1 MDNGQSMITMHNKKT
16 GLMCA
21 LLALCLGICTSGMAE
36 EESGDHSAAA
46 ATSHGGDSHEGDS
59 HGDGAHEANTNP
71 LSVDPD
77 LALFTALVF
86 ICLLLVLWKMAWNPI
101 MAGLSAREEGIAA
114 NIDQAQ
120 QDAEAAAEKLREYEE
135 QLTAAAEK
143 ARSIIAKSQEDA
155 QKAADAIMAE
165 AQETAKRQR
174 DRALADIETA
184 KNVALGEVAEK
195 SVDIALGLA
204 GNIVR
209 RQLTAAEHSELIRE
223 TLDRFP
229 SNN

>member
-1 MDNGQSMITMHNKKT
+1 MITMPEKKT
-16 GLMCA
+16 RLMCA
-21 LLALCLGICTSGMAE
+21 VLALCLGICPAAMAE
-36 EESGDHSAAA
+36 GESGDQPA
-46 ATSHGGDSHEGDS
+46 ATAAGHAADSHGG
-59 HGDGAHEANTNP
+59 GAQEANTNP

-86 ICLLLVLWKMAWNPI
+86 ICLLLVLWKMAWKPI

-143 ARSIIAKSQEDA
+143 ARGIIAKSQEDA
-155 QKAADAIMAE
+155 QKAADTILAE
-165 AQETAKRQR
+165 AQEAAQRQR

-209 RQLTAAEHSELIRE
+209 RQLTTAEHSDLIRE

>member
-1 MDNGQSMITMHNKKT
+1 MITLHEKKI

-21 LLALCLGICTSGMAE
+21 VLALCLGICPAAMAE
-36 EESGDHSAAA
+36 GESGDHSAATA
-46 ATSHGGDSHEGDS
+46 AAPEADSPGGG
-59 HGDGAHEANTNP
+59 GHEANTNP

-155 QKAADAIMAE
+155 QKAADTILAE
-165 AQETAKRQR
+165 AQEAAQRQR
-174 DRALADIETA
+174 DHALADIETA
-184 KNVALGEVAEK
+184 KNIALGEVAEK

-223 TLDRFP
+223 TLDQFP

>member
-1 MDNGQSMITMHNKKT
+1 MITTHNKKT
-16 GLMCA
+16 GLMSA

-36 EESGDHSAAA
+36 DESGDHSAAA
-46 ATSHGGDSHEGDS
+46 ATSHGGDSHEGDG

-86 ICLLLVLWKMAWNPI
+86 VLLLLVLWKMAWGPI
-101 MAGLSAREEGIAA
+101 MAGLAAREEGIAS

-135 QLTAAAEK
+135 QLTAAADEVK
-143 ARSIIAKSQEDA
+143 SIVAEARRDA
-155 QKAADAIMAE
+155 EVTRDKIVAE
-165 AQETAKRQR
+165 AQATAQR
-174 DRALADIETA
+174 ERERSIADIEVA
-184 KNVALGEVAEK
+184 KNLALDEVAK
-195 SVDIALGLA
+195 TGADLAVDLA
-204 GNIVR
+204 GKIVHD
-209 RQLTAAEHSELIRE
+209 E
-223 TLDRFP
+223 LDRGKHAQLISDALSKLP